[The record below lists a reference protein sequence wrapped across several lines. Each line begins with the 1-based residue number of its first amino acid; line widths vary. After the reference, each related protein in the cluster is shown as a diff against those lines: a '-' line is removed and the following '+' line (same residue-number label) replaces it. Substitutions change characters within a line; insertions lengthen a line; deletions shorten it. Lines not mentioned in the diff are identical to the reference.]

1 MSTRHIP
8 SFLLNYYRKGVK
20 GLQIINKLKES
31 YYEQKERVRK
41 LKELNAQLR
50 EINRLIQH
58 YDTPKGQR
66 DTEVFEGV
74 KRANFYDLS
83 GVKDVTG
90 GE

>member
-1 MSTRHIP
+1 ME
-8 SFLLNYYRKGVK
+8 VK
-20 GLQIINKLKES
+20 TVGIINKIKES

-50 EINRLIQH
+50 EINKLIKH
-58 YDTPKGQR
+58 YDAPKGQR

-74 KRANFYDLS
+74 KGANFYDLR

>member
-1 MSTRHIP
+1 M
-8 SFLLNYYRKGVK
+8 GVK
-20 GLQIINKLKES
+20 TMGIIKKLKEV
-31 YYEQKERVRK
+31 YCEQQERYRK
-41 LKELNAQLR
+41 IKRLKEELR
-50 EINRLIQH
+50 EINKLINH

>member
-1 MSTRHIP
+1 ME
-8 SFLLNYYRKGVK
+8 VK
-20 GLQIINKLKES
+20 MVGIINKIKEL
-31 YYEQKERVRK
+31 YYEQKERLRK
-41 LKELNAQLR
+41 IQRLKEELH
-50 EINRLIQH
+50 EIHKFIKH

-66 DTEVFEGV
+66 DTQVFEGV

>member
-1 MSTRHIP
+1 M
-8 SFLLNYYRKGVK
+8 
-20 GLQIINKLKES
+20 QIINKIKEV

-41 LKELNAQLR
+41 LKELKEGLQ
-50 EINRLIQH
+50 EINKLINH

-66 DTEVFEGV
+66 DTQVFEGV
-74 KRANFYDLS
+74 KRANFYDLR

>member
-1 MSTRHIP
+1 ME
-8 SFLLNYYRKGVK
+8 VK
-20 GLQIINKLKES
+20 TMGIINKIKES

-50 EINRLIQH
+50 EINRLIQQ

-74 KRANFYDLS
+74 KGAHFYDLR

>member
-1 MSTRHIP
+1 M
-8 SFLLNYYRKGVK
+8 G
-20 GLQIINKLKES
+20 IINKLKEV
-31 YYEQKERVRK
+31 YNVKQERFRK
-41 LKELNAQLR
+41 IQRLKEELQ
-50 EINRLIQH
+50 EINKLITH

>member
-1 MSTRHIP
+1 M
-8 SFLLNYYRKGVK
+8 GVK
-20 GLQIINKLKES
+20 TVQIINKIKEV
-31 YYEQKERVRK
+31 YYEQKERYRK
-41 LKELNAQLR
+41 LKELKEGLH
-50 EINRLIQH
+50 EISKLISH